1 MEIYNELSGCRLLMM
16 HWRCEKTPCMQ
27 VVINIIVLYI
37 YIYIIF
43 SPISAMSLYI
53 QNFIV
58 IINVLRTKN
67 YGIRAM
73 VKSWPNLDINMTL

>member
-1 MEIYNELSGCRLLMM
+1 
-16 HWRCEKTPCMQ
+16 
-27 VVINIIVLYI
+27 
-37 YIYIIF
+37 
-43 SPISAMSLYI
+43 MSLYI